1 MLSIWT
7 SARPLAWLEKYE
19 FEGWTLQWIQ
29 NVQGQAGWG
38 RGQPNLVGGNPA
50 YVPRVGT
57 R

>member
-38 RGQPNLVGGNPA
+38 RGQPNLVAGNPA
-50 YVPRVGT
+50 YVPRV
-57 R
+57 